1 MQNWLRRRLPILILA
16 LFTGLL
22 PVASAFAMTA
32 EQYFADGNR
41 LFRDD
46 LYWAALLRY
55 RQAAAAGMDTALLH
69 YNTGVAHYRAKQ
81 HIRARAA
88 LLRAVDDPRLRV
100 VTWYNLGLNAYALGD
115 TNEALRWFRLVRDQ
129 QENEKL
135 RDYAVVAIARIR
147 DELARPDE
155 FEVRVAERKRKREF
169 ADLELRASVSF
180 GSDSNAFRSPSQ
192 SYVDLSDPDQPVV
205 TPVVR
210 SGAYMPVSVSARY
223 LINSLPF
230 EGFYGAY
237 RLGGRYY
244 QDKELD
250 NANEFLHE
258 ASFGSEYERRE
269 DGWERRLHS
278 AFKVAQ
284 HNEVYYDPDDG
295 STRTF
300 GGIEVDNRLN
310 YLRYGP
316 ELSFRQS
323 WERLSFGFNLKAQ
336 LWNYERTDIL
346 PEYDHEFFLVSLYGQ
361 YRFTESSLFRLTTG
375 YYSRRFGD
383 RPSFDL
389 DGQQRIGNPG
399 VRYDYVSLGLRARQ
413 RITRNMWFGF
423 DVEHTQRTDQ
433 YAGYND
439 YTRDSF
445 EFEFHWMPGGGRLDL
460 EANSVYRLYDYP
472 NAFAFHNPA
481 AGRKTQESLR
491 SGIVA
496 SYRMTRHLSLVGE
509 ARLYEIVSNDL
520 RIQYDRSQ
528 YVLGVRWEQ

>member
-1 MQNWLRRRLPILILA
+1 MRNRLLRRFPLALLI

-22 PVASAFAMTA
+22 PAAPACAMTA

-55 RQAAAAGMDTALLH
+55 RQAADAGMDTPLLH
-69 YNTGVAHYRAKQ
+69 YNTGMAHYRAKQ

-88 LLRAVDDPRLRV
+88 LLRAMEDPRLRIV
-100 VTWYNLGLNAYALGD
+100 AQYNLGLNADALGD
-115 TNEALRWFRLVRDQ
+115 TDEALRWFRLVRDQ
-129 QENEKL
+129 KENEKL
-135 RDYAVVAIARIR
+135 RDYAVVAISRIR
-147 DELARPDE
+147 DERARPDE

-169 ADLELRASVSF
+169 ADLELRARVSF
-180 GSDSNAFRSPSQ
+180 GSDSNAFRSPNQ
-192 SYVDLSDPDQPVV
+192 PYIDFADPNQPLVVPVV
-205 TPVVR
+205 Q
-210 SGAYMPVSVSARY
+210 SGAFMPVSLSARY

-237 RLGGRYY
+237 RLAGRYY

-250 NANEFLHE
+250 NANEYLHE
-258 ASFGSEYERRE
+258 ASFGSEYERR
-269 DGWERRLHS
+269 DGSRERRLHS
-278 AFKVAQ
+278 ACKVAQ
-284 HNEVYYDPDDG
+284 HNEVYYDPDNG
-295 STRTF
+295 NTRTI
-300 GGIEVDNRLN
+300 GGIEIDNRLN

-323 WERLSFGFNLKAQ
+323 WERFSFGFNVRAQ
-336 LWNYERTDIL
+336 LWNYEKTDIL
-346 PEYDHEFFLVSLYGQ
+346 PEYDHEFFLASLYGQ
-361 YRFTESSLFRLTTG
+361 YRFASSSLFRLTAE

-389 DGQQRIGNPG
+389 DGQQRIGNPA
-399 VRYDYVSLGLRARQ
+399 VRYDYAVLGLRARQ

-433 YAGYND
+433 YVGYND

-445 EFEFHWMPGGGRLDL
+445 AFEFHWSPAERFDL
-460 EANSVYRLYDYP
+460 EASSVYRLYDYP
-472 NAFAFHNPA
+472 NAFAFHDPA
-481 AGRKTQESLR
+481 SGRKTQESLR
-491 SGIVA
+491 TSVIA
-496 SYRMTRHLSLVGE
+496 SYRMTHHLSLVGE
-509 ARLYEIVSNDL
+509 ARLYEVVSNDI

-528 YVLGVRWEQ
+528 YVLGIRWEQ